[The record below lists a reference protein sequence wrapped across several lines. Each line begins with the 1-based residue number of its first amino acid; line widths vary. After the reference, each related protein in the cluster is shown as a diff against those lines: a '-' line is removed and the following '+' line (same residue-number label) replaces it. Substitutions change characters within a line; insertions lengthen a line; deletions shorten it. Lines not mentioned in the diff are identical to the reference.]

1 MSRAV
6 SLYRSFHSHEPREIR
21 TVKGGSIPSRA
32 HRAGAA
38 VNVLYASDKLN
49 PTTGEDEGWIDYIHD
64 HDGGVVVYRCDEAAL
79 GKLTTVPAWIT
90 NVTELVV
97 LGDCLGFA
105 YEDDDGHVIEAKGKR
120 PLPELCAIPSGK
132 ALLVIQDKRH
142 VLAIIWGGKLGVED
156 RGIVG

>member
-6 SLYRSFHSHEPREIR
+6 SLYRSFHSHEPRGTR
-21 TVKGGSIPSRA
+21 TVAGSIPKQA

-64 HDGGVVVYRCDEAAL
+64 HNRGVVIYRCDEAAA
-79 GKLTTVPAWIT
+79 GKLCAVPAWIT

-105 YEDDDGHVIEAKGKR
+105 YEDETDGHVTRAKGKR

-132 ALLVIQDKRH
+132 ALVVVQDKRN
-142 VLAIIWGGKLGVED
+142 VLAIIWGGKLGVLD